1 GRARLPRRQ
10 PERPRQDRGQRLLGA
25 AAARGAGVDAA
36 RLVGGAAGART
47 ADARDVRRPRA
58 RREGR
63 RPVRRRPLRAPGPRA
78 RGGPPR
84 RRAVMRGAAAV
95 TAVALAALA
104 LGGCGAATRTTTPT
118 VPGPPPAFATSP
130 AGGVGASVDFGASDA
145 VTRALRRALP
155 GEALALASVVND
167 AGRLVPV

>member
-1 GRARLPRRQ
+1 
-10 PERPRQDRGQRLLGA
+10 
-25 AAARGAGVDAA
+25 
-36 RLVGGAAGART
+36 
-47 ADARDVRRPRA
+47 
-58 RREGR
+58 
-63 RPVRRRPLRAPGPRA
+63 
-78 RGGPPR
+78 
-84 RRAVMRGAAAV
+84 MRGVAAV

-155 GEALALASVVND
+155 GVALVLASVVND
-167 AGRLVPV
+167 AGRLVPVPAFTATAADGRTMPLVDAWRRLAGRNDPAARRARALLPLTAAMPNGGSALVYLTLTGIPPADVVGVGMLGDDGKVTQLGRAR